1 MDNGN
6 FLSDLLDP
14 RFSNAGQTN
23 RDAFY
28 NLARQRFTPA
38 HQASAVEEEAARLR
52 ELASDIKALK
62 DAKLI

>member
-1 MDNGN
+1 MANGN
-6 FLSDLLDP
+6 FLSDLMGAGSSD
-14 RFSNAGQTN
+14 FGQTN

-38 HQASAVEEEAARLR
+38 HQASAAEEEATRLR

-62 DAKLI
+62 NANLI